1 MEEMDKK
8 CVGRMAD
15 IVVHGLTQNNLKH
28 VTFRIP
34 KEKITVFT
42 GVSGSGKSSIVFD
55 TIAAE
60 SQRQMSAAYPAFVRS
75 RLPKYPKPA
84 VERIDNLTASII
96 VDQSSLGGN
105 ARSTVGTISGLYA
118 SLRLLFSRI
127 GKPAAG
133 TASYFS
139 FNDPNGM
146 CRTCSGLGKVTKVD
160 IGVILDPDKSWN
172 EGCVKDSLYR
182 PDAWYWKQYAQ
193 SGLFDLDKPVREY
206 TKEEYNLL
214 LYGSRDGGGE
224 PEDPKVPGLYN
235 FFTKKLLNRDIS
247 NKSRHTREKSQSLV
261 TETECTACHGKR
273 LNEAALRCRING
285 YSIADMCGMEL
296 TQLREVLSQISDQT
310 ISVLVDTLIE
320 GLDRMIE
327 IGLPYLHLNRETP
340 SLSGGEAQRL
350 KLVRYMGSS
359 LTGMTYIFDEP
370 SAGMHPRDVG
380 RMNRLLMQLRDKGN
394 TVLVVEHDKD
404 VISIADHVIDVGP
417 LAGQNGGEI
426 VFEGSFR
433 ELLCADTLTGK
444 AMRQSLPL
452 KLAPRRPAGS
462 LPVRDA
468 CLHNLKHVDADIPL
482 GIMTVVTG
490 VAGSGKSTLISQVFA
505 KQYEDDIV
513 MIDQG
518 PITATNR
525 STPASFLGF
534 FDEIRKLLARENG
547 RPESLFSFNSTGAC
561 PVCGGK
567 GVIVTELAFMD
578 PVVTECEACGG
589 VRYNEE
595 ALACRYQGKNIVELL
610 GLTASQA
617 MEIFED
623 AKIRKHLKVMQQVGL
638 SYLTL
643 GQPLSTLSGGERQR
657 IKLAK
662 NLGKKGRIIVMDEP
676 TTGLHMSDIENLL
689 KLFDMIVSRG
699 NTLVVIEHN
708 LDVIK
713 QADWI
718 IDIGPDGGK
727 NGGEVVFTGTPEE
740 MIRDAKTLTADS
752 LRAAC
757 GV

>member
-1 MEEMDKK
+1 
-8 CVGRMAD
+8 MAD
-15 IVVHGLTQNNLKH
+15 ILVHGLTQNNLKH

-60 SQRQMSAAYPAFVRS
+60 SQRQMNATYPAFVRS

-84 VERIDNLTASII
+84 VERIDNLTPSVV
-96 VDQSSLGGN
+96 VDQSPLSGN

-127 GKPAAG
+127 GQPYVG

-146 CRTCSGLGKVTKVD
+146 CKTCSGLGKITKVD
-160 IGVILDPDKSWN
+160 VEAILDPDKSWN

-182 PDAWYWKQYAQ
+182 PGSWYWKQYAQ
-193 SGLFDLDKPVREY
+193 SGLFDLDKPIKDY
-206 TKEEYNLL
+206 STEEYNLL
-214 LYGSRDGGGE
+214 LYGSRDGKGE
-224 PEDPKVPGLYN
+224 PEHPKVTGLFHKY
-235 FFTKKLLNRDIS
+235 TKTLLNRDIS
-247 NKSRHTREKSQSLV
+247 NKSRHTQEKSQSLV
-261 TETECTACHGKR
+261 AEMECTDCHGKR
-273 LNEAALRCRING
+273 LNEAALNCKIYG
-285 YSIADMCGMEL
+285 YSIADLCGMEL
-296 TQLREVLSQISDQT
+296 TQLREVLSQITDQT
-310 ISVLVDTLIE
+310 VGVLVQTIIE

-327 IGLPYLHLNRETP
+327 IGLPYLHLNRDTP

-370 SAGMHPRDVG
+370 SAGMHPRDVY
-380 RMNRLLMQLRDKGN
+380 RMNKLLLQLRDKGN
-394 TVLVVEHDKD
+394 TVLVVEHDRD

-417 LAGQNGGEI
+417 QAGQNGGEI
-426 VFEGSFR
+426 VFEGSFQ
-433 ELLCADTLTGK
+433 ELLHADTLTGR
-444 AMRQSLPL
+444 AMRQSLPV
-452 KLAPRRPAGS
+452 KDTPRKPTGS
-462 LPVRDA
+462 LPVRNA
-468 CLHNLKHVDADIPL
+468 CLHNLKHVDVDIPL
-482 GIMTVVTG
+482 GVMTVVTG

-505 KQYEDDIV
+505 KQYESDVV

-518 PITATNR
+518 PITATGR
-525 STPASFLGF
+525 STPASYLGF
-534 FDEIRKLLARENG
+534 FDEIRKLLARESG
-547 RPESLFSFNSTGAC
+547 KPDSLFSFNSAGAC

-578 PVVTECEACGG
+578 PIVTECEACGG

-595 ALACRYQGKNIVELL
+595 ALACTYKGMNIVELL

-617 MEIFED
+617 LEVFED
-623 AKIRKHLKVMQQVGL
+623 AKIKKHLKVMQQVGL

-662 NLGKKGRIIVMDEP
+662 NLGKKGSIIVMDEP
-676 TTGLHMSDIENLL
+676 TTGLHLSDIENLL
-689 KLFDMIVSRG
+689 KLFDLIVSRG

-708 LDVIK
+708 LDVMK

-718 IDIGPDGGK
+718 IDIGPDGGNK
-727 NGGEVVFTGTPEE
+727 GGEVVFTGTPLE
-740 MIRDAKTLTADS
+740 MLRSAGTLTADS
-752 LRAAC
+752 LRASCAMH
-757 GV
+757 

>member
-1 MEEMDKK
+1 
-8 CVGRMAD
+8 MAD
-15 IVVHGLTQNNLKH
+15 ILVHGLTQNNLKH

-60 SQRQMSAAYPAFVRS
+60 SQRQMNAAYPAFVRS

-84 VERIDNLTASII
+84 AERIDNLTASVV
-96 VDQSSLGGN
+96 VDQSPLGGN

-127 GKPAAG
+127 GKPYAG

-146 CRTCSGLGKVTKVD
+146 CRTCSGLGKITKVD
-160 IGVILDPDKSWN
+160 VEAVLDMDKSWN

-182 PDAWYWKQYAQ
+182 PGSWYWKQYAQ
-193 SGLFDLDKPVREY
+193 SGLFDLDKPIRAY
-206 TKEEYNLL
+206 SGEEYNLL
-214 LYGSRDGGGE
+214 LYGSRDGKGE
-224 PEDPKVPGLYN
+224 PENPKVTGLYHKY
-235 FFTKKLLNRDIS
+235 TKTLLNRDIS

-261 TETECTACHGKR
+261 AEMECTGCHGKR
-273 LNEAALRCRING
+273 LNGAALSCRIKG
-285 YSIADMCGMEL
+285 YNIADLCGMEL
-296 TQLREVLSQISDQT
+296 TGLREVLAEITDQRVDVLVQT
-310 ISVLVDTLIE
+310 IIE
-320 GLDRMIE
+320 GLDRLIE
-327 IGLPYLHLNRETP
+327 TGLPYLHLNRETP

-359 LTGMTYIFDEP
+359 LTGLTYIFDEP
-370 SAGMHPRDVG
+370 SAGMHPRDVY
-380 RMNRLLMQLRDKGN
+380 RMNNLLRQLRDKGN

-417 LAGQNGGEI
+417 GAGQNGGEI
-426 VFEGSFR
+426 VFAGSYP
-433 ELLCADTLTGK
+433 ELLLADTLTGK
-444 AMRQSLPL
+444 AMRRVLPI
-452 KLAPRRPAGS
+452 KETPRQAAGS
-462 LPVRDA
+462 LPVRGA
-468 CLHNLKHVDADIPL
+468 CLHNLKHVDMDIPL

-490 VAGSGKSTLISQVFA
+490 VAGSGKSTLISRVFA
-505 KQYEDDIV
+505 KLYESNIV
-513 MIDQG
+513 MVDQG

-525 STPASFLGF
+525 STPASYLGF
-534 FDEIRKLLARENG
+534 FDEIRRLLAGESG
-547 RPESLFSFNSTGAC
+547 RPDSLFSFNSAGAC

-578 PVVTECEACGG
+578 PIVTECEACGG

-595 ALACRYQGKNIVELL
+595 ALACTYKGKNIVELL

-617 MEIFED
+617 LQVFED
-623 AKIRKHLKVMQQVGL
+623 AKIRRRLKVMEQVGL

-662 NLGKKGRIIVMDEP
+662 NLGRKGSIIVMDEP

-689 KLFDMIVSRG
+689 SLFDLIVSRG

-708 LDVIK
+708 LDVMK

-727 NGGEVVFTGTPEE
+727 NGGQVVFTGTPVE
-740 MIRDAKTLTADS
+740 MLRFARTLTADS
-752 LRAAC
+752 LRASL
-757 GV
+757 G

>member
-1 MEEMDKK
+1 
-8 CVGRMAD
+8 MAD

-28 VTFRIP
+28 VTFSIP

-42 GVSGSGKSSIVFD
+42 SVSGSGKSSIVFD

-60 SQRQMSAAYPAFVRS
+60 SQRQMNATYPPFVRS

-84 VERIDNLTASII
+84 VERIDYLTPTVV
-96 VDQSSLGGN
+96 VDQSPLGGN

-127 GKPAAG
+127 GKPYAG
-133 TASYFS
+133 TASHFS

-146 CRTCSGLGKVTKVD
+146 CKTCSGLGKITKVD
-160 IGVILDPDKSWN
+160 VEAILDLDKSWN
-172 EGCVKDSLYR
+172 EGCVQDSLYR
-182 PDAWYWKQYAQ
+182 PGSWYWKQYAQ
-193 SGLFDLDKPVREY
+193 SGLFNLDKPIRAY
-206 TKEEYNLL
+206 SSEEYNLL
-214 LYGSRDGGGE
+214 LYGSRDGKGE
-224 PEDPKVPGLYN
+224 PENPKVTGLYHTY
-235 FFTKKLLNRDIS
+235 TKTLLNRDIS
-247 NKSRHTREKSQSLV
+247 NKSRHTQEKSQSLV
-261 TETECTACHGKR
+261 VEMECADCHGKR
-273 LNEAALRCRING
+273 LNEAVLSCKINDW
-285 YSIADMCGMEL
+285 SIADMCAMEL
-296 TQLREVLSQISDQT
+296 TQLRDVLLQIMDQT
-310 ISVLVDTLIE
+310 VKVLVQTMIE

-370 SAGMHPRDVG
+370 STGMHPRDVY
-380 RMNRLLMQLRDKGN
+380 RMNNLLLQLRDKGN

-417 LAGQNGGEI
+417 GAGQNGGEI
-426 VFEGSFR
+426 VFAGSCA
-433 ELLCADTLTGK
+433 ELLQADTLTGK
-444 AMRQSLPL
+444 AMLQSLPV
-452 KLAPRRPAGS
+452 KEEPRRPRGS

-468 CLHNLKHVDADIPL
+468 CLHNLKHVDVDIPL
-482 GIMTVVTG
+482 GVMTVVTG

-505 KQYEDDIV
+505 KQYESDVV

-518 PITATNR
+518 PITATGR
-525 STPASFLGF
+525 STPASYLGF
-534 FDEIRKLLARENG
+534 FDEIRRLMARESG
-547 RPESLFSFNSTGAC
+547 KPSSLFSFNSAGAC

-578 PVVTECEACGG
+578 PIVTECEACGG
-589 VRYNEE
+589 VRYNQE
-595 ALACRYQGKNIVELL
+595 ALACTYKGKNIVELL
-610 GLTASQA
+610 SLTASQA
-617 MEIFED
+617 MEVFED
-623 AKIRKHLKVMQQVGL
+623 AKIKKRLKVMEQVGL

-662 NLGKKGRIIVMDEP
+662 KLGKKGSIIVMDEP
-676 TTGLHMSDIENLL
+676 TTGLHMSDTQNLL

-699 NTLVVIEHN
+699 NTLVIIEHN
-708 LDVIK
+708 LDVMK

-718 IDIGPDGGK
+718 IDIGPDGGN
-727 NGGEVVFTGTPEE
+727 NGGQVVFTGTPME
-740 MIRDAKTLTADS
+740 MLRSAKTLTADS
-752 LRAAC
+752 LRASLTEEKAASPHC
-757 GV
+757 

>member
-1 MEEMDKK
+1 
-8 CVGRMAD
+8 MAD
-15 IVVHGLTQNNLKH
+15 IIVHGLTQNNLKH

-60 SQRQMSAAYPAFVRS
+60 AQRQMNATYPAFVRS

-84 VERIDNLTASII
+84 VERIDNLTATVV
-96 VDQSSLGGN
+96 VDQTPLGGN
-105 ARSTVGTISGLYA
+105 ARSTVGTISGLYS

-127 GKPAAG
+127 GRPYVG

-146 CRTCSGLGKVTKVD
+146 CKTCSGLGKITKVD
-160 IGVILDPDKSWN
+160 IEAILDLNKSWN

-182 PDAWYWKQYAQ
+182 PGSWYWKQYAR
-193 SGLFDLDKPVREY
+193 SGLFDLDKPIKEY
-206 TKEEYNLL
+206 TQEEYSLL
-214 LYGSRDGGGE
+214 LYGARDGSKE
-224 PEDPKVPGLYN
+224 PENPKVTGLYHKYAK
-235 FFTKKLLNRDIS
+235 TLLNRDIS
-247 NKSRHTREKSQSLV
+247 SKSRHTKEKSQNLIV
-261 TETECTACHGKR
+261 EMECNECHGQR
-273 LNEAALRCRING
+273 LNKASLACKING
-285 YSIADMCGMEL
+285 YTIADMCQMEL
-296 TQLREVLSQISDQT
+296 TLLREVLSQITDKTVEVVVQT
-310 ISVLVDTLIE
+310 IIE

-370 SAGMHPRDVG
+370 SAGMHPRDVY
-380 RMNRLLMQLRDKGN
+380 RMNNLLKKLRDKGN

-417 LAGQNGGEI
+417 QAGQNGGQI
-426 VFEGSFR
+426 VFAGNYQ
-433 ELLCADTLTGK
+433 ELLTADTLTGR
-444 AMRQSLPL
+444 AML
-452 KLAPRRPAGS
+452 KTMPVKQKPRRSVGS

-468 CLHNLKHVDADIPL
+468 CLHNLKHVDIDIPL

-505 KQYEDDIV
+505 NQYEDDIV
-513 MIDQG
+513 MVDQG
-518 PITATNR
+518 PITATSR
-525 STPASFLGF
+525 STPASYLGF
-534 FDEIRKLLARENG
+534 FDEIRRIMARENG
-547 RPESLFSFNSTGAC
+547 MPDSLFSFNSAGAC

-578 PVVTECEACGG
+578 PIVTECEACGG
-589 VRYNEE
+589 MRYNKE
-595 ALACRYQGKNIVELL
+595 ALACTYKEKNIVELL

-623 AKIRKHLKVMQQVGL
+623 AKIRKRLRVMQQVGL

-662 NLGKKGRIIVMDEP
+662 NLGKKGSIIVMDEP
-676 TTGLHMSDIENLL
+676 TTGLHRSDIENLL
-689 KLFDMIVSRG
+689 NLFDMIVSRG

-708 LDVIK
+708 LDVMK

-727 NGGEVVFTGTPEE
+727 NGGEVVFAGTPAD
-740 MIRDAKTLTADS
+740 MIKSAKTLTAEC
-752 LRAAC
+752 LRASLL
-757 GV
+757 

>member
-1 MEEMDKK
+1 
-8 CVGRMAD
+8 MAD
-15 IVVHGLTQNNLKH
+15 ILVHGLTQNNLKH

-60 SQRQMSAAYPAFVRS
+60 SQRQMNAAYPAFVRS

-84 VERIDNLTASII
+84 AERIDNLTASVV
-96 VDQSSLGGN
+96 VDQSPLGGN

-127 GKPAAG
+127 GKPYAG

-146 CRTCSGLGKVTKVD
+146 CRTCSGLGKITKVD
-160 IGVILDPDKSWN
+160 VKAVLDMDKSWN

-182 PDAWYWKQYAQ
+182 PGSWYWKQYAQ
-193 SGLFDLDKPVREY
+193 SGLFDLDKPIRAY
-206 TKEEYNLL
+206 SGEEYNLL
-214 LYGSRDGGGE
+214 LYGSRDGKGE
-224 PEDPKVPGLYN
+224 PENPKVTGLYHKY
-235 FFTKKLLNRDIS
+235 TKTLLNRDIS

-261 TETECTACHGKR
+261 AEMECTGCHGKR
-273 LNEAALRCRING
+273 LNGAALSCRIKG
-285 YSIADMCGMEL
+285 YNIADLCGMEL
-296 TQLREVLSQISDQT
+296 TGLREVLAEITDQRVDVLVQT
-310 ISVLVDTLIE
+310 IIE
-320 GLDRMIE
+320 GLDRLIE
-327 IGLPYLHLNRETP
+327 TGLPYLHLNRETP

-359 LTGMTYIFDEP
+359 LTGLTYIFDEP
-370 SAGMHPRDVG
+370 SAGMHPRDVY
-380 RMNRLLMQLRDKGN
+380 RMNNLLRQLRDKGN

-417 LAGQNGGEI
+417 GAGQNGGEI
-426 VFEGSFR
+426 VFAGSYP
-433 ELLCADTLTGK
+433 ELLLADTLTGK
-444 AMRQSLPL
+444 AMRRVLPI
-452 KLAPRRPAGS
+452 KETPRQAAGS
-462 LPVRDA
+462 LPVRGA
-468 CLHNLKHVDADIPL
+468 CLHNLKHVDMDIPL

-490 VAGSGKSTLISQVFA
+490 VAGSGKSTLISRVFA
-505 KQYEDDIV
+505 KLYESNIV
-513 MIDQG
+513 MVDQG

-525 STPASFLGF
+525 STPASYLGF
-534 FDEIRKLLARENG
+534 FDEIRRLLAGESG
-547 RPESLFSFNSTGAC
+547 RPDSLFSFNSAGAC

-578 PVVTECEACGG
+578 PIVTECEACGG

-595 ALACRYQGKNIVELL
+595 ALACTYKGKNIVELL

-617 MEIFED
+617 LQVFED
-623 AKIRKHLKVMQQVGL
+623 AKIRRRLKVMEQVGL

-662 NLGKKGRIIVMDEP
+662 NLGRKGSIIVMDEP

-689 KLFDMIVSRG
+689 RLFDLIVSRG

-708 LDVIK
+708 LDVMK

-727 NGGEVVFTGTPEE
+727 NGGQVVFTGTPVE
-740 MIRDAKTLTADS
+740 MLRCARTLTADS
-752 LRAAC
+752 LRASL
-757 GV
+757 G